1 MKTYTNLFEK
11 ACSFESLLAGYY
23 RARRGKG
30 SREEVARFGYRV
42 EAHLLQLHT
51 ELMEETYVHGE
62 YRKFI
67 VHDSK
72 RREIQAAPFRD
83 RVVHQ
88 AIVAALEP
96 VFERR
101 FIFDSYACRREKGT
115 HAALLRFE
123 RFMRVSRYALS
134 LDISKYFASIDHTT
148 LLSLIAHKVHDPRM
162 LQLCQLVIDSS
173 ETTFGHGIPIGNL
186 TSQLFANIY
195 LDKLDQYIKHTL
207 RMRRYIRY
215 MDDMVILHDDKQIL
229 HETKEKIRIYAEEV
243 LGLILHPYKVQ
254 VAPTD
259 RGIDFL
265 GYRVF
270 PRYRRLRRSTVKRFE
285 RRTKHQIAAG
295 GASENAVL
303 SWRGYAMDAR
313 SYGLRRSL
321 AKRLKQPLLLVNN

>member
-1 MKTYTNLFEK
+1 
-11 ACSFESLLAGYY
+11 
-23 RARRGKG
+23 
-30 SREEVARFGYRV
+30 
-42 EAHLLQLHT
+42 
-51 ELMEETYVHGE
+51 
-62 YRKFI
+62 
-67 VHDSK
+67 
-72 RREIQAAPFRD
+72 
-83 RVVHQ
+83 
-88 AIVAALEP
+88 
-96 VFERR
+96 
-101 FIFDSYACRREKGT
+101 
-115 HAALLRFE
+115 
-123 RFMRVSRYALS
+123 
-134 LDISKYFASIDHTT
+134 
-148 LLSLIAHKVHDPRM
+148 
-162 LQLCQLVIDSS
+162 
-173 ETTFGHGIPIGNL
+173 
-186 TSQLFANIY
+186 
-195 LDKLDQYIKHTL
+195 
-207 RMRRYIRY
+207 MRRYIRY